1 MQNLL
6 VIVAEFLMTLQDHP
20 ELTSIIYVPN
30 PFIIAGGR
38 FREFYYWDSF
48 WIIKGLIV
56 CEMYQTA
63 RGILENFISVID
75 RFGFIPNGGRI
86 YYLARSHPPLLSG
99 MIKSYV
105 DATHDYSFA
114 IASIDSLVSEFSY
127 FMTNKT
133 VIVKGHRLA
142 RYIDHSNGP
151 RPESYREDIEVGKKF
166 KTEEE
171 RQSFYAECK
180 AGGESGMDFSS
191 RWFINATGGNMGA
204 LKDLKTRSVIAVELN
219 AILYWNAKIIS
230 EFYGY
235 AKNEAKKAEYEEK
248 AQEILEVRVPFIVR

>member
-1 MQNLL
+1 
-6 VIVAEFLMTLQDHP
+6 MTLQEHP

-38 FREFYYWDSF
+38 FLEFYYWDSF
-48 WIIKGLIV
+48 WIIRGLLV

-63 RGILENFISVID
+63 RGILENFLSVID
-75 RFGFIPNGGRI
+75 RYGFIPNGGRI

-105 DATHDYSFA
+105 DATHDFSFA
-114 IASIDSLVSEFSY
+114 IASIDLLVREFEY
-127 FMTNKT
+127 FIVNKT

-142 RYIDHSNGP
+142 RYIDHSDGP
-151 RPESYREDIEVGKKF
+151 RPESYREDVEIGKKF

-171 RQSFYAECK
+171 RQNFYAECK

-191 RWFINATGGNMGA
+191 RWFINEDGENIGT
-204 LKDLKTRSVIAVELN
+204 LKDLKTRSIIAVELN
-219 AILYWNAKIIS
+219 AIIHWNAKIIA

-235 AKNEAKKAEYEEK
+235 AGNDAKRLEFEEK
-248 AQEILEVRVPFIVR
+248 AQKILVVRKLFH